1 MLFAYS
7 CTLFVSAALLFL
19 LQPMVAKMILPSL
32 GGTSSVW
39 TVCMLFFQTILL
51 MGYLYAQLT
60 ISRLGVLR
68 QSIMHSLIILIPVA
82 VLPAIASLSAALPA
96 SSDPTVYLLLA
107 LASHV
112 GLPFFVLSTTAP
124 MLQTWFANTTHP
136 AAKDPYFL
144 YWASNFGSSIG
155 LLAYPFL
162 IERYFNLA
170 SQAWLWT
177 RGYYFFV
184 ALTFVCLLCNDLH

>member
-1 MLFAYS
+1 MLFLYS
-7 CTLFVSAALLFL
+7 LTLFISAALLFL
-19 LQPMVAKMILPSL
+19 LQLMVAKMILPSL

-107 LASHV
+107 FASHV
-112 GLPFFVLSTTAP
+112 GVPFFCALHHRSDATDLVCQYDSP
-124 MLQTWFANTTHP
+124 
-136 AAKDPYFL
+136 
-144 YWASNFGSSIG
+144 GSERPLFP
-155 LLAYPFL
+155 LL
-162 IERYFNLA
+162 
-170 SQAWLWT
+170 
-177 RGYYFFV
+177 GK
-184 ALTFVCLLCNDLH
+184 